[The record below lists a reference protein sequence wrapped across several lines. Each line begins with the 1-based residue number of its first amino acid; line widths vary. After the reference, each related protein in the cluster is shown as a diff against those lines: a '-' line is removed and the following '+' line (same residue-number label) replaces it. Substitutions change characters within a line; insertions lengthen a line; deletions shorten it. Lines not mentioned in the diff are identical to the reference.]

1 MTMTKEMVKALR
13 AALDGVLTGA
23 PIAEI
28 EKKFGVK
35 IRFGNAS
42 YDPTGIA
49 TFKMEVSQVTEGGEV
64 MSKEAAALDAIC
76 KQMGIKSVRG
86 DIVQFGGKS
95 YQIIGYKTRSPK
107 KPFIVRDG
115 AGKMY
120 ILPLDVVKN
129 QVGFLW
135 AWERPGYDFESAVV
149 PAPKGG
155 K

>member
-64 MSKEAAALDAIC
+64 MSKEAAALDAVC
-76 KQMGIKSVRG
+76 KQMGIDSVRG
-86 DIVQFGGKS
+86 DIIQFGGKS
-95 YQIIGYKTRSPK
+95 YQIVGYKPRSTK
-107 KPFIVRDG
+107 RPFVVKDG

-120 ILPLDVVKN
+120 LLPEAAVKS
-129 QVGFLW
+129 QVGFFW
-135 AWERPGYDFESAVV
+135 SWE
-149 PAPKGG
+149 K